1 MPDKPI
7 AGKLYVVATPIGNS
21 ADISRRAVDVL
32 SSADAVVCEERK
44 NGARLLKELGID
56 KPLIE
61 LNEHNESSM
70 IQDILVLLM
79 QGQSLALVSDC
90 GTPVFS
96 DPGRQLLVLLNE
108 MNIQVVPVPGA
119 SSLVAAMS
127 VCPFNLEQFQFAGFL
142 PPKTEQRQSAMTRLS
157 RSDQPIILMDTPYRL
172 SKLLLE
178 IQQAFGKKQRVF
190 LACDLTLPG
199 ERIYLG
205 TIEEVIQQTNNRKA
219 EFILILDRPQRKQ
232 FGGP

>member
-7 AGKLYVVATPIGNS
+7 AGKLFVVATPIGNS
-21 ADISRRAVDVL
+21 ADITRRAVDVL

>member
-7 AGKLYVVATPIGNS
+7 AGKLFVVATPIGNS

-96 DPGRQLLVLLNE
+96 DPGRQLLVLLAE

-119 SSLVAAMS
+119 SSLIAAMS

>member
-70 IQDILVLLM
+70 IQDILILLM

-96 DPGRQLLVLLNE
+96 DPGRQLLVLLAE

-119 SSLVAAMS
+119 SSLIAAMS

-142 PPKTEQRQSAMTRLS
+142 PPKTDQRQSAMTRLS

>member
-7 AGKLYVVATPIGNS
+7 AGKLFVVATPIGNS
-21 ADISRRAVDVL
+21 ADITRRAVDVL

-70 IQDILVLLM
+70 IQDVLVLLM

-96 DPGRQLLVLLNE
+96 DPGRQLLVLLAE

-119 SSLVAAMS
+119 SSLIAAMS

-142 PPKTEQRQSAMTRLS
+142 PPKTEQRQSALTRLS

-178 IQQAFGKKQRVF
+178 VQQAFGKKQRVF

>member
-7 AGKLYVVATPIGNS
+7 AGKLFVVATPIGNS
-21 ADISRRAVDVL
+21 ADITRRAVDVL

-70 IQDILVLLM
+70 IQDVLVLLM

-205 TIEEVIQQTNNRKA
+205 PIEEVIQQTNNRKA

>member
-7 AGKLYVVATPIGNS
+7 AGKLFVVATPIGNS
-21 ADISRRAVDVL
+21 ADITRRAVDVL

-61 LNEHNESSM
+61 LNEHNESNM

-119 SSLVAAMS
+119 SSISIRGFPAAKNRTAPKRHDPPE
-127 VCPFNLEQFQFAGFL
+127 PFGPAHHPDGHTLSPEQA
-142 PPKTEQRQSAMTRLS
+142 A
-157 RSDQPIILMDTPYRL
+157 
-172 SKLLLE
+172 
-178 IQQAFGKKQRVF
+178 A
-190 LACDLTLPG
+190 
-199 ERIYLG
+199 
-205 TIEEVIQQTNNRKA
+205 
-219 EFILILDRPQRKQ
+219 
-232 FGGP
+232 

>member
-7 AGKLYVVATPIGNS
+7 AGKLFVVATPIGNS

-127 VCPFNLEQFQFAGFL
+127 VCPFTLDQFQFAGFL
-142 PPKTEQRQSAMTRLS
+142 PPKTEQRQSALARLS